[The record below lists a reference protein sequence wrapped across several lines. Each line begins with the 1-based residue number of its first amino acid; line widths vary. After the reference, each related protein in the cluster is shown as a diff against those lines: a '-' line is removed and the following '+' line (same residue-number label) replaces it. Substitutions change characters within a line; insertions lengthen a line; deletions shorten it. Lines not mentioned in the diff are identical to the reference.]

1 MDSAREQIAQKYYR
15 KVVKPMRKLLFVV
28 LERRRGILV
37 EVLVTEHR
45 DAALRCKNQCKMAV
59 RYISERWEIA

>member
-1 MDSAREQIAQKYYR
+1 MK
-15 KVVKPMRKLLFVV
+15 KLVFVV
-28 LERRRGILV
+28 MERRRGILV
-37 EVLVTEHR
+37 EVLVTERR